1 MTDGSF
7 KKLEK
12 DGVGKQGQNNLDF
25 GEVDQRNV
33 RGIIHTHGDPD
44 GVTAEYIT
52 RGFSPQDIQ
61 QFVVLMRNALI
72 RASRLPE
79 SSTYDLSQCYLGVV
93 TRSGVYY
100 LQGKG
105 RITPSEAFKLL
116 GKLNAS
122 PKNPSPSDLSR
133 EYNRYVGLLVKAKS
147 EGQDLV
153 DFERQYMLNRMKD
166 TYPGLDSNFS
176 LFLFAQSQ
184 NEKWFGR
191 MIILNPLAHLG
202 SSLPR
207 TTAKDC

>member
-1 MTDGSF
+1 
-7 KKLEK
+7 
-12 DGVGKQGQNNLDF
+12 
-25 GEVDQRNV
+25 
-33 RGIIHTHGDPD
+33 
-44 GVTAEYIT
+44 
-52 RGFSPQDIQ
+52 
-61 QFVVLMRNALI
+61 MRNALI